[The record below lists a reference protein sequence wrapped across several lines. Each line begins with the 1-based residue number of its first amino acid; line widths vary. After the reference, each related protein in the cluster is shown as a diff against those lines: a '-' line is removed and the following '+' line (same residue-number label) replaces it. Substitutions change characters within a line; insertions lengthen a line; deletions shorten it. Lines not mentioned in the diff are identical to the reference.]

1 MVEKLEINFSLAK
14 KLYKASDCTDPYQIH
29 VNTFVE
35 VGGRNFESLLNQ
47 ILRFTEC
54 LLEVAES
61 FLVIQ
66 ESHKPEVKVI
76 HSNDFHVLLRW
87 IFHISLWLALCIF
100 LSGIETCTQENEF
113 T

>member
-14 KLYKASDCTDPYQIH
+14 NLYKACCTKPVESYQIH

-61 FLVIQ
+61 FQIIQ

-87 IFHISLWLALCIF
+87 IFHILALVGSF
-100 LSGIETCTQENEF
+100 YLSQWDRDLHKRK
-113 T
+113 